1 MKEDLEKICMSFFG
15 IPAKQ
20 FTEKWV
26 NEKFHPNDFVQKVD
40 CEFETFKLFG
50 LVLEHDWSFDP
61 ESWLITVKSDKVC
74 FTFLPDMFARFVQGQ
89 LKACEAPKKLS
100 LLMIVDK
107 DKRHLKFGKWYE
119 AVKAWKGEFE
129 LGVKKEWQWWTR
141 SYEIT
146 GYWFGDLFISPSEK
160 KHFEQFYKQ
169 HHGRNL

>member
-26 NEKFHPNDFVQKVD
+26 ERNFVHLDFVQKIED
-40 CEFETFKLFG
+40 EFETFKLFG

-74 FTFLPDMFARFVQGQ
+74 FTFPPDMFARFVQGQ
-89 LKACEAPKKLS
+89 LKACEAPKKLNLS
-100 LLMIVDK
+100 DIIKK

-119 AVKAWKGEFE
+119 AVKAWEGEFE
-129 LGVKKEWQWWTR
+129 LKEVKYWSYVQEKELID
-141 SYEIT
+141 Y
-146 GYWFGDLFISPSEK
+146 YKFGDLVVFENEK
-160 KHFEQFYKQ
+160 QQFEQFYKQ